1 MASKF
6 VEFINKSLDPVF
18 KKLGKSNLNKENIL
32 GIFFQDNEIEIANIK
47 KKKNTWLVNDYT
59 YQKIEGI
66 GKDQDIYSASTYLA
80 DQIKNVL
87 DSIKIKSKDAAI
99 TLDYSA
105 TKNYNLQIP
114 LMADKELQES
124 VAIGGFWDQFDETPE
139 NLDEFETSYQIMSK
153 NEELGVMNVILFTI
167 EKKLVEA
174 YVNIFRLAGI
184 NPVIID
190 IAPASQM
197 NALLTAVGQEG
208 FETPMVI
215 FHYEQDKN
223 YISIASNKSFT
234 ITEIN
239 INEADQVLLDTIEE
253 IEDVTTEFWDEI
265 FERLA
270 TQIKQALIEYETRY
284 EFQPI
289 SLMQVVTDRNRTKN
303 LLIGLEKNLTDVIV
317 KLYDPTESMEFS
329 KDAEKFLDA
338 LPNKSKMI
346 NCLGAGLR
354 KLNAFEVDNPNEK
367 FTFNLLP
374 RAQQLKI
381 NRKSSAIARGS
392 FMLSFSIFIL
402 AVAHLVPFKLVQIAN
417 NNTAINNFKNIIEDI
432 ASKDGLIKA
441 YEGKI
446 SKIVT
451 ENSKLKIFGE
461 NKKTVYEM
469 INSLEEVVPKNI
481 RLTNFKLIG
490 KSSIEISGV
499 SKDADSPS
507 KMIDNFK
514 SLTNLVEEAT
524 LSDLSTFTEQD
535 RIQLYAPVSGQ
546 SAPDKS
552 LIPNEGIS
560 QKFNIT
566 LAMKPTDGEVFDD
579 QVRLERLV
587 KKKK

>member
-1 MASKF
+1 MTSKF

-223 YISIASNKSFT
+223 YISIASNKSFA

-367 FTFNLLP
+367 FSFNLLP

-432 ASKDGLIKA
+432 DSKDGLIQA

-446 SKIVT
+446 ANIDT

-499 SKDADSPS
+499 SKDAASPS

-587 KKKK
+587 KKK

>member
-59 YQKIEGI
+59 YQKIAGI

-153 NEELGVMNVILFTI
+153 NEELGVMNVVLFTI

-190 IAPASQM
+190 VAPASQM

-208 FETPMVI
+208 FETPMAI

-223 YISIASNKSFT
+223 YISIASNKSFA

-367 FTFNLLP
+367 FSFNLLP

-392 FMLSFSIFIL
+392 YMLSFSIFIL
-402 AVAHLVPFKLVQIAN
+402 AVAHLVPFKLVQIAS
-417 NNTAINNFKNIIEDI
+417 NNTAINSFKSIIEDI
-432 ASKDGLIKA
+432 ASKDNLIKA

-446 SKIVT
+446 ANIDT

-469 INSLEEVVPKNI
+469 IKSLEEVVPKNI

-499 SKDADSPS
+499 SKDAASPS

-535 RIQLYAPVSGQ
+535 RTQLYAPVSGQ

-587 KKKK
+587 KKK

>member
-223 YISIASNKSFT
+223 YISIASNKSFA

-367 FTFNLLP
+367 FSFNLLP

-432 ASKDGLIKA
+432 DSKDGLIQA

-446 SKIVT
+446 ANIDT

-499 SKDADSPS
+499 SKDAASPS

-587 KKKK
+587 KKK

>member
-47 KKKNTWLVNDYT
+47 KKKNTWLVKDYT
-59 YQKIEGI
+59 YQKIAGI

-114 LMADKELQES
+114 LMTDKELQES

-153 NEELGVMNVILFTI
+153 NEELGVMNVVLFTI

-223 YISIASNKSFT
+223 YISIASNKSFA

-253 IEDVTTEFWDEI
+253 VEDVTTEFWDEI

-303 LLIGLEKNLTDVIV
+303 LLIGLEKHLTDVIV

-367 FTFNLLP
+367 FSFNLLP

-392 FMLSFSIFIL
+392 FMLSFLIFIL
-402 AVAHLVPFKLVQIAN
+402 AAAHLVPFKLVQIAN
-417 NNTAINNFKNIIEDI
+417 NNTAINNFKSIIEDI
-432 ASKDGLIKA
+432 ASKDNLIKA

-446 SKIVT
+446 ANFDT

-469 INSLEEVVPKNI
+469 INSLGEVVPKNI

-490 KSSIEISGV
+490 KTSIEISGV
-499 SKDADSPS
+499 SKDAASPS

-535 RIQLYAPVSGQ
+535 RTQLYAPVAGQ

-552 LIPNEGIS
+552 LIPNEDIS
-560 QKFNIT
+560 QKFKIT

-587 KKKK
+587 KKK

>member
-223 YISIASNKSFT
+223 YISIASNKSFA

-367 FTFNLLP
+367 FSFNLLP

-432 ASKDGLIKA
+432 DSKDGLIQA

-446 SKIVT
+446 AKIDT

-499 SKDADSPS
+499 SKDAASPS

-587 KKKK
+587 KKK

>member
-1 MASKF
+1 MTSKF

-223 YISIASNKSFT
+223 YISIASNKSFV

-367 FTFNLLP
+367 FSFNLLP

-432 ASKDGLIKA
+432 DSKDGLIQA

-446 SKIVT
+446 AKIDT

-499 SKDADSPS
+499 SKDAASPS

-587 KKKK
+587 KKK

>member
-499 SKDADSPS
+499 SKDAASPS

>member
-223 YISIASNKSFT
+223 YISIASNKSFA

-432 ASKDGLIKA
+432 DSKDGLIQA

-446 SKIVT
+446 AKIDT

-499 SKDADSPS
+499 SKDAASPS

-587 KKKK
+587 KKK

>member
-223 YISIASNKSFT
+223 YISIASNKSFA

-432 ASKDGLIKA
+432 DSKDGLIKA

-499 SKDADSPS
+499 SKDAASPS